1 MTGEEAP
8 QKLTRQI
15 TEGERAIGEL
25 NTLIDVAGDDLEAV
39 AIAKDML
46 YLHHSFQSIL
56 HDMAAMLTRPLPA
69 VPAATPFE
77 SHQPR

>member
-1 MTGEEAP
+1 MIGEEAP
-8 QKLTRQI
+8 QKLASQI

-46 YLHHSFQSIL
+46 HVRHSLQSIL

-69 VPAATPFE
+69 VPAAAPVE